1 MPARITACADA
12 RGSLER
18 TMVSKKRPLFRFQP
32 SLAFVLLTVL
42 FATLWLAG
50 GASRGDVLGQV
61 IVRAV
66 AWTVLIAFFLFGEAK
81 SPVARPVA
89 WLVGGALVL
98 MLVQLVPL
106 PPALW
111 QALPGRA
118 LLSNA
123 ATVSGQ
129 AQPWRPWSVVPGG
142 TVNAASSLVVPFA
155 VLLVLS
161 GLRDAERR
169 LLPGMVLALIV
180 LSSLVGLVQFSGI
193 TFNNPLVNDTAG
205 EVAGTFANRNHFAM
219 FVALGCLLAP
229 VWALPS
235 AGAAGWRAPVAI
247 GLLLL
252 FALTILASGSRAGIL
267 LGALG
272 IVIGLVMA
280 RTGIRR
286 TLRQYPA
293 WVSWALVAGILFAI
307 LGAVLLSIA
316 AGRAVSIDR
325 IWIADGGQDMRIRG
339 LPVVWAMIREY
350 FPFGIG
356 VGAFEPVFRINEPF
370 SLLKPTYFNHA
381 HNDWLEI
388 MIDAGLPGAV
398 LMLAAIA
405 WWGRASI
412 QAWWIAPQQH
422 EATPRIGSAM
432 LLLIMVGSMFDYPVR
447 TPVMMAVTT
456 LAAIWLADRRK
467 ASALPATSEHL

>member
-1 MPARITACADA
+1 MI
-12 RGSLER
+12 
-18 TMVSKKRPLFRFQP
+18 SKKGPLARFQP
-32 SLAFVLLTVL
+32 SIAFVLLTVL

-50 GASRGDVLGQV
+50 GASRSDVLGQV

-66 AWTVLIAFFLFGEAK
+66 AWTVLVAFFLFGELK
-81 SPVARPVA
+81 SRVARPVA

-98 MLVQLVPL
+98 TLVQLVPL

-129 AQPWRPWSVVPGG
+129 AQPWRPWSIVPSG

-161 GLRDAERR
+161 GLRNAERR
-169 LLPGMVLALIV
+169 LLPGMVLVLIV
-180 LSSLVGLVQFSGI
+180 LSSLMGMIQFSGI
-193 TFNNPLVNDTAG
+193 TINNPLVNDTVG

-229 VWALPS
+229 AWALPA
-235 AGAAGWRAPVAI
+235 AGAAEWRALAAI

-252 FALTILASGSRAGIL
+252 FALTILASGSRTGIL
-267 LGALG
+267 LGTLG

-280 RTGIRR
+280 RAGIRR
-286 TLRQYPA
+286 TLRRYPV
-293 WVSWALVAGILFAI
+293 WVSWASVAGILFAI
-307 LGAVLLSIA
+307 LGVVLLSIA
-316 AGRAVSIDR
+316 AGRAVSINR
-325 IWIADGGQDMRIRG
+325 IWMADGGQDMRVRG

-356 VGAFEPVFRINEPF
+356 LGAFEPVFRINEPF

-388 MIDAGLPGAV
+388 MIDAGLPGDLLLLV
-398 LMLAAIA
+398 AIT
-405 WWGRASI
+405 WWVRASI
-412 QAWWIAPQQH
+412 QAWWFAPQQH
-422 EATPRIGSAM
+422 KATPRIGSAM

-447 TPVMMAVTT
+447 TPMMMAVTT
-456 LAAIWLADRRK
+456 LAAIWLADHRRTY
-467 ASALPATSEHL
+467 ALPTPSEHL